1 MHFQAVAERYAPY
14 ETILE
19 ISHADELSD
28 TSLASSFPLH
38 TASPAL
44 STTRLDEISE
54 DAEDGAGSAS
64 PQMPARTNSAKFG
77 TARYKTER
85 RVDQLMRAQQSGPSS
100 PLRGDSAPNP
110 SASPAPG
117 LKPSISQFLVR
128 EDSGT
133 RSITSISPS
142 VASVSEY
149 AGSIADSEITMTK
162 ETEST
167 PSTVDLEKAEVP
179 IAERQIE
186 PTTPD
191 PVASIRTPSI
201 REPSPAR
208 SPQSSERP
216 LSVAGSDM
224 SSSLPQLIEQKSTP
238 DIPQSH
244 FEEPFDFSYLE
255 PKPKVKLGPRPVVTP
270 ERPRKSG
277 TLGTSLLPAGYLAK
291 KQEQQR
297 PKSTGPVSPVQAQML
312 AGLAIFPTPP
322 PIPAVPEYIPR
333 PVSRGSVKSMPSQK
347 STTMTPEKLRLMKAV
362 ELRKRQMRKGNPE
375 IKTQPP
381 AEKAPVVPD
390 LPRDNEPEEIER
402 SFSSLPDSV
411 ALEAPKPDSG
421 IDLENAHSHEC
432 EMQNRLH
439 SPSHCAQ
446 SEAETVPEPAELL
459 SAPIADLDSTTQPT
473 GVEVDTDNHVE
484 PEEVKTDEQQVG
496 GAEISSDEPSQSA
509 PTSEAMHIVSPTPA
523 SEAEPNQAAEEVKA
537 EEIIALPTEVA
548 SSNANAVDQTV
559 DQAVDQAVDQTIDQ
573 TAFSTMLEN
582 LITDLPEIVTTA
594 SSRPQT
600 AEDEVR
606 ASLERS
612 PSPLESG
619 DPATIESSGVLVVES
634 ELSYLAKRRRGLVE
648 PLHIDV
654 ETRRDSEAESLTD
667 NELLEELQS
676 ATFHDAKEMVVSK
689 SPGPNTSFF
698 PSHSARSTSRDS
710 ADSQPRSPVK
720 EVSISNGLP
729 QIDTHPT
736 NASTELIAQPH
747 SGKSS
752 SSVSPVDRLSPVAS
766 LKRNVSSG
774 ITKRIQALNE
784 LSNREPNAVPV
795 HIPTRA
801 MSPDPAPVFLA
812 NDRRPSMRAPHSRP
826 GSYRLRPN
834 TERAGSFTSGS
845 QPDIAHVW
853 NTSQDTT
860 NKRGSVSVKA
870 RIVRPPTAGSA
881 EKPNDT
887 TNDLHESQIE
897 INHSRGTPTPTPVSQ
912 AFLPPMATAPTN
924 PPSPDHRSLH
934 SPRRKS
940 FGRSKAATP
949 GPVPA
954 NEDVRPGSA
963 SIIST
968 DEPSGSRTSR
978 FFKRMSNFGNNSSKR
993 RSIVLPGVASPPT
1006 ASAPFEPSASRQSSV
1021 AAATPTTTPATT
1033 DRDTPP
1039 AVQVGDLNV
1048 QFPDTLVSPTI
1059 MPLPLFLKPTKTN
1072 TQNPRSSGNAAGSP
1086 SMTPATYTSPHPPPN
1101 KPKTTP
1107 RAQARNST
1115 SPTSE
1120 RPTLQTLTARNSP
1133 TASAS
1138 NSPPPH
1144 NYPMAMRVVC
1154 CNSRVK
1160 MRWARGRC

>member
-1 MHFQAVAERYAPY
+1 
-14 ETILE
+14 
-19 ISHADELSD
+19 
-28 TSLASSFPLH
+28 
-38 TASPAL
+38 
-44 STTRLDEISE
+44 
-54 DAEDGAGSAS
+54 
-64 PQMPARTNSAKFG
+64 MPARANSAKFG

-85 RVDQLMRAQQSGPSS
+85 RVDQLMRAQQGRPSS
-100 PLRGDSAPNP
+100 PLRGESAPNRSTSP
-110 SASPAPG
+110 SPA

-142 VASVSEY
+142 TASVSEY

-167 PSTVDLEKAEVP
+167 PSTVDMEKMEVS
-179 IAERQIE
+179 ATENQIE
-186 PTTPD
+186 PTSPD
-191 PVASIRTPSI
+191 PVASIRTPSV

-208 SPQSSERP
+208 SPQLSERP
-216 LSVAGSDM
+216 LSIAGSDM
-224 SSSLPQLIEQKSTP
+224 SSSLPQLTEQKSTP
-238 DIPQSH
+238 DIPQSQ

-277 TLGTSLLPAGYLAK
+277 TMGTSLLPAGYLAK

-297 PKSTGPVSPVQAQML
+297 PKSTGPVNPVQAQML

-322 PIPAVPEYIPR
+322 PIPAVPEYNPR

-362 ELRKRQMRKGNPE
+362 ELRKRQMRKSNPQ

-381 AEKAPVVPD
+381 AEQAPVVPD
-390 LPRDNEPEEIER
+390 LPQDNKPEESEMGV
-402 SFSSLPDSV
+402 SPLPEGV
-411 ALEAPKPDSG
+411 ALGPPKLDSG
-421 IDLENAHSHEC
+421 IDLENTHSNER
-432 EMQNRLH
+432 EMQNHLD
-439 SPSHCAQ
+439 SPSHCAET
-446 SEAETVPEPAELL
+446 EAEIVPEPAGLL
-459 SAPIADLDSTTQPT
+459 SAPTADLGSTTQEPD
-473 GVEVDTDNHVE
+473 VQVSTDDHVE
-484 PEEVKTDEQQVG
+484 PKEATTHEQQVG
-496 GAEISSDEPSQSA
+496 GAEISSDEPSQNV
-509 PTSEAMHIVSPTPA
+509 PTSDAIQVVSPALA
-523 SEAEPNQAAEEVKA
+523 SEAELKQAAEEVKA
-537 EEIIALPTEVA
+537 EEITALPTEVESA
-548 SSNANAVDQTV
+548 TANG
-559 DQAVDQAVDQTIDQ
+559 VDQTIDQ
-573 TAFSTMLEN
+573 TAFSTILED
-582 LITDLPEIVTTA
+582 LITDVPEIVTTA

-600 AEDEVR
+600 AEDEVK
-606 ASLERS
+606 APLERS

-619 DPATIESSGVLVVES
+619 APSSMESSGVLAVES
-634 ELSYLAKRRRGLVE
+634 ELSDLAKRRRGLVE
-648 PLHIDV
+648 PLHIEV
-654 ETRRDSEAESLTD
+654 ETRRNSEAESLTD
-667 NELLEELQS
+667 NELLEELQT

-689 SPGPNTSFF
+689 SPGPNTPFF
-698 PSHSARSTSRDS
+698 PSHLARSISRDS
-710 ADSQPRSPVK
+710 ADSQVQSPVK

-752 SSVSPVDRLSPVAS
+752 SSVSPVDRPSPVAS

-784 LSNREPNAVPV
+784 LSNREPSAVPV

-812 NDRRPSMRAPHSRP
+812 NDRRPSMRAPHSRS
-826 GSYRLRPN
+826 GSHRLRPN
-834 TERAGSFTSGS
+834 TERTGSFTNGS
-845 QPDIAHVW
+845 QPDIAHIW

-860 NKRGSVSVKA
+860 SNRDSVSVKA

-887 TNDLHESQIE
+887 TNDFHESQIE
-897 INHSRGTPTPTPVSQ
+897 VNHSRGTPTPTSVSQ
-912 AFLPPMATAPTN
+912 AFLPPMPTN

-934 SPRRKS
+934 SLRRKS

-993 RSIVLPGVASPPT
+993 RSVVLTGVASPPT
-1006 ASAPFEPSASRQSSV
+1006 ASAPFEPSASRQPSV
-1021 AAATPTTTPATT
+1021 AAATPTTTTT
-1033 DRDTPP
+1033 TVDRDTPP

-1048 QFPDTLVSPTI
+1048 QFPDTLVSPTTTTAN
-1059 MPLPLFLKPTKTN
+1059 LSHRPTKLTN
-1072 TQNPRSSGNAAGSP
+1072 QPPSSGNAAGSP
-1086 SMTPATYTSPHPPPN
+1086 STTPATCTSPHPPPN
-1101 KPKTTP
+1101 RPKTTP
-1107 RAQARNST
+1107 PAPARNST
-1115 SPTSE
+1115 SPTSK
-1120 RPTLQTLTARNSP
+1120 PLTPRTSSARNCP

-1138 NSPPPH
+1138 NSRPARSCPT
-1144 NYPMAMRVVC
+1144 ATKAAC
-1154 CNSRVK
+1154 CNSRART
-1160 MRWARGRC
+1160 RWARGRC

>member
-1 MHFQAVAERYAPY
+1 
-14 ETILE
+14 
-19 ISHADELSD
+19 
-28 TSLASSFPLH
+28 
-38 TASPAL
+38 
-44 STTRLDEISE
+44 
-54 DAEDGAGSAS
+54 
-64 PQMPARTNSAKFG
+64 
-77 TARYKTER
+77 
-85 RVDQLMRAQQSGPSS
+85 VDQLMRAQQGRPSS
-100 PLRGDSAPNP
+100 PLRGDSAPNR
-110 SASPAPG
+110 STSPAPG

-142 VASVSEY
+142 IASVSEY

-162 ETEST
+162 EMEST
-167 PSTVDLEKAEVP
+167 PSTVDLEKVEVP
-179 IAERQIE
+179 TTENSIE
-186 PTTPD
+186 PVSPD

-208 SPQSSERP
+208 SPQLSERP
-216 LSVAGSDM
+216 LSIASSDL
-224 SSSLPQLIEQKSTP
+224 SSSLPQLTEQKSTP
-238 DIPQSH
+238 EIPQSQ

-277 TLGTSLLPAGYLAK
+277 TMGTSLLPAGYLAK

-297 PKSTGPVSPVQAQML
+297 PRSTGPVNPVQAQML

-322 PIPAVPEYIPR
+322 PIPSVPEYNPR

-362 ELRKRQMRKGNPE
+362 ELRKRQMRKSNPQ

-381 AEKAPVVPD
+381 VEQTPAVPE
-390 LPRDNEPEEIER
+390 LPQDVKPEEIER
-402 SFSSLPDSV
+402 SVSPLPESAAV
-411 ALEAPKPDSG
+411 EVPKLDSG
-421 IDLENAHSHEC
+421 IDLENAHSNER
-432 EMQNRLH
+432 EMQNHLD
-439 SPSHCAQ
+439 SPSHCVE
-446 SEAETVPEPAELL
+446 SEPEIVPEPAGLL
-459 SAPIADLDSTTQPT
+459 SVPTVDSDPTPQQPEIEINADDQVETKEAP
-473 GVEVDTDNHVE
+473 
-484 PEEVKTDEQQVG
+484 TDEQQVS
-496 GAEISSDEPSQSA
+496 GADISSDEPSQIA
-509 PTSEAMHIVSPTPA
+509 PISEAMHIVSPIPA
-523 SEAEPNQAAEEVKA
+523 SEAEPRQAAQEVKA
-537 EEIIALPTEVA
+537 EDITALPTEVR
-548 SSNANAVDQTV
+548 SGNAN
-559 DQAVDQAVDQTIDQ
+559 AVDQTIDQ

-582 LITDLPEIVTTA
+582 LITDVPEIVTTA

-600 AEDEVR
+600 AEEEVK
-606 ASLERS
+606 APFERS
-612 PSPLESG
+612 PSPLESLA
-619 DPATIESSGVLVVES
+619 PSSMESSGILVVES
-634 ELSYLAKRRRGLVE
+634 ELSDLAKRRRGLVE
-648 PLHIDV
+648 PLHIEV
-654 ETRRDSEAESLTD
+654 ETRRNSESESLTD

-689 SPGPNTSFF
+689 SPGPNTPFF
-698 PSHSARSTSRDS
+698 PSHLARSISRDS
-710 ADSQPRSPVK
+710 ADSQLRSPVK

-736 NASTELIAQPH
+736 NGSTEMIAQPH

-752 SSVSPVDRLSPVAS
+752 SSVSPVDRPNPSPVAS

-784 LSNREPNAVPV
+784 LSNREPSAVPV
-795 HIPTRA
+795 HIPSRA
-801 MSPDPAPVFLA
+801 MSPDPAPVFLS
-812 NDRRPSMRAPHSRP
+812 NDRRPSMRAPHSRS

-834 TERAGSFTSGS
+834 TERTGSFTNGS

-860 NKRGSVSVKA
+860 SNRDSVSVKA

-897 INHSRGTPTPTPVSQ
+897 INHSRGTPTPTSVSQ
-912 AFLPPMATAPTN
+912 AFLPPMPTAPTN

-934 SPRRKS
+934 SLRRKS

-954 NEDVRPGSA
+954 NEEVRPGSA

-993 RSIVLPGVASPPT
+993 RSVVLTSPPT
-1006 ASAPFEPSASRQSSV
+1006 ASAPFEQSASRQPSV
-1021 AAATPTTTPATT
+1021 AAATPTTTTTTTTATV

-1048 QFPDTLVSPTI
+1048 QFPDTLVSPTNTPLY
-1059 MPLPLFLKPTKTN
+1059 PLP
-1072 TQNPRSSGNAAGSP
+1072 RS
-1086 SMTPATYTSPHPPPN
+1086 M
-1101 KPKTTP
+1101 
-1107 RAQARNST
+1107 
-1115 SPTSE
+1115 
-1120 RPTLQTLTARNSP
+1120 
-1133 TASAS
+1133 
-1138 NSPPPH
+1138 
-1144 NYPMAMRVVC
+1144 
-1154 CNSRVK
+1154 
-1160 MRWARGRC
+1160 